1 MKTLQSEIRA
11 VLPDITNLDGEGR
24 TINRERLI
32 LVLDGL
38 ARNLRVAYWIRLVVA
53 LCVLVVLS
61 ILIFRAADQPP
72 LLAALVAAVGITVG
86 GAIAALK
93 QVTDEMSRVGLLLAI
108 APEVTLESLTE
119 MAKTIAAKL

>member
-1 MKTLQSEIRA
+1 MLTLQSEIKPL
-11 VLPDITNLDGEGR
+11 LPDVTSMGGDDH

-38 ARNLRVAYWIRLVVA
+38 ARNLRMAYWIRLAVA
-53 LCVLVVLS
+53 LGILLVLAVLV
-61 ILIFRAADQPP
+61 FRESDQPSV
-72 LLAALVAAVGITVG
+72 LAAVVAAVGITIG

-108 APEVTLESLTE
+108 APEVTIEALTE
-119 MAKTIAAKL
+119 MAKTIVTKL